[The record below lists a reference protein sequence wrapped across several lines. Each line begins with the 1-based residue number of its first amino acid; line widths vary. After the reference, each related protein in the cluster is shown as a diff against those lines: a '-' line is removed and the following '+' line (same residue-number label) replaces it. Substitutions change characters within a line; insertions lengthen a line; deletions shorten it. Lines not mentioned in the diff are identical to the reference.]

1 MNICCLDRAC
11 GFSGPIPTEKPVNI
25 LSVIMILK
33 RRGKIMKKLMKN
45 RKGFTL
51 IELIVVIAILGILAA
66 ILIPQFSGFQKKA
79 YSTQVTVNAK
89 QIATAADGALAEDTS
104 VDVTSAAFKT
114 KVLTMAFGAEAS
126 CPGTLTMSSTSN
138 GHVLFVYTETVKTY
152 GFQAT
157 RAVDATSSEVTL
169 TVVAT

>member
-66 ILIPQFSGFQKKA
+66 ILIPQFTGFQERARQKA
-79 YSTQVTVNAK
+79 AVSDTRNILVSVEAL
-89 QIATAADGALAEDTS
+89 LAEGETPTQAL
-104 VDVTSAAFKT
+104 V
-114 KVLTMAFGAEAS
+114 E
-126 CPGTLTMSSTSN
+126 TMSGTTYTGNMSGISDDSFTYTVTIGTDTYVVVVTNGTVDTTFEATTGTGSTST
-138 GHVLFVYTETVKTY
+138 GV
-152 GFQAT
+152 
-157 RAVDATSSEVTL
+157 
-169 TVVAT
+169 